1 MFAPG
6 VACITTTFVEMLDR
20 LVEAA
25 EEIEE
30 LHLQLYATTAA
41 FEETLLP
48 DGVGDLLPGGSVEL
62 SQLVIETPIA

>member
-20 LVEAA
+20 LVEQAD
-25 EEIEE
+25 EIVE

-41 FEETLLP
+41 LE
-48 DGVGDLLPGGSVEL
+48 EL
-62 SQLVIETPIA
+62 SSQMGSEEYSLSMAS